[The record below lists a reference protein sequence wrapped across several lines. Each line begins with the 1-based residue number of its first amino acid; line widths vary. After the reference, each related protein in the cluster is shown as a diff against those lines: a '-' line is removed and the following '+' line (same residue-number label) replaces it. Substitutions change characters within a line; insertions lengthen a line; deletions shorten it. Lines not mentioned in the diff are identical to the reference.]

1 MCWFFYAFERST
13 LTDKSKEDSLR
24 RWTLKRFSV
33 IFADKAWFVSCFRK
47 CLCTIFLFCLKWFS
61 AFMRFSFGYC
71 LRLCLI
77 FGFLNSLSWM
87 FGYFASMLYIKKIS
101 ETQFYKIKTWFI
113 FTISIYKLK
122 FNPTMNLVRK
132 KFKYF

>member
-1 MCWFFYAFERST
+1 MSAPDMNIVWICLKMCLQLMKFYFVGFLCFT
-13 LTDKSKEDSLR
+13 LDRNQL
-24 RWTLKRFSV
+24 
-33 IFADKAWFVSCFRK
+33 IMSCFRK

-61 AFMRFSFGYC
+61 TFMRFSFGYC
-71 LRLCLI
+71 LRLCLV

-122 FNPTMNLVRK
+122 FNPTMNLVRN